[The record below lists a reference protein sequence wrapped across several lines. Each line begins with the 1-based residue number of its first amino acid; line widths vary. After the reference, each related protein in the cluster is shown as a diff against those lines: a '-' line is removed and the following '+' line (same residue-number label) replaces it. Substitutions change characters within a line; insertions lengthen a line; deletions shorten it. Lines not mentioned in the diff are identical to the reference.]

1 MVGLAITQPARLA
14 IKRMDRRGNQHA
26 LLPFQ
31 IHRNPSTR
39 PQPLDTPGWPGLRQ
53 RRQHLQHSDHWT
65 LDCGPPTLDFGLRT
79 LDFGLRTLDFFF
91 IALQQHFA
99 DTGSAA
105 EVAVYLK

>member
-14 IKRMDRRGNQHA
+14 IKRMDRRGNQPA

-31 IHRNPSTR
+31 IHRKPSAR

-53 RRQHLQHSDHWT
+53 RRQQLQHSDHW
-65 LDCGPPTLDFGLRT
+65 T

-91 IALQQHFA
+91 LALQQHFA

-105 EVAVYLK
+105 EISVYLERRRAVEHIRIRA